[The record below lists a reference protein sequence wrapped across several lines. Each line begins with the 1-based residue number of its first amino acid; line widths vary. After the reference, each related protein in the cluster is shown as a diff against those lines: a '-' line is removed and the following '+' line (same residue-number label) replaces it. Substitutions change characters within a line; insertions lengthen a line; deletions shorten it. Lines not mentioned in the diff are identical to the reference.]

1 MSSPA
6 PARLRI
12 ATLTLGPFATNCYVV
27 SEEGSAACF
36 IVDASFGGESIVQA
50 VRNEKLEPRALVLT
64 HAHVDHIAGA
74 HAIKRAFPAIPIWI
88 HGQETAWLTDPELNL
103 SAAGGL
109 PTTAPVHERVLA
121 EGDRLDLPG
130 GPWQVFHTPGHSPGS
145 ITLYSATHSVA
156 FVGDALFA
164 GSIGRTDFPGCSF
177 EQLERS
183 IRTKIYALPPDTRC
197 LPGHGPAT
205 SVERER
211 ASNPYVRG

>member
-1 MSSPA
+1 MSSTP

-36 IVDASFGGESIVQA
+36 IVDASFGGEAIVRA
-50 VRNEKLEPRALVLT
+50 VRDEKLEPRALVLT

-74 HAIKRAFPAIPIWI
+74 HVVKRAFPAIPIWI
-88 HGQETAWLTDPELNL
+88 HGEETAWLTDPELNL
-103 SAAGGL
+103 SATGGL
-109 PTTAPVHERVLA
+109 PTTAPVHDRVLA
-121 EGDRLDLPG
+121 EGDLLDLPG
-130 GPWQVFHTPGHSPGS
+130 GPWRVFHTPGHSPGS
-145 ITLYSATHSVA
+145 ITLYSEVHAVA

-183 IRTKIYALPPDTRC
+183 IRTKIYTLAPKTRC